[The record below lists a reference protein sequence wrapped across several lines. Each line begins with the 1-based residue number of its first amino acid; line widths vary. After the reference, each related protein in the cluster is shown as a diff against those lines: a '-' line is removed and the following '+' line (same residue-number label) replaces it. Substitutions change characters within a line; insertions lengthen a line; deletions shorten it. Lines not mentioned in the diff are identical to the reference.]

1 MFLIIE
7 DFYMSPAITP
17 SQHYNVLFFICRAQ
31 PFTLGHKHNIDQALK
46 MADKV
51 VIIIGSAFRARDTR
65 NPFTYEE
72 RKGMIS
78 RVYGNDPRISFEPLR
93 DYPYSDTMWA
103 SYVQKIVHAHQPHS
117 ARVGII
123 GHMKDDTYYLNMFPQ
138 WDFVPVESF
147 KDDSVMNATNVRK
160 AYFEESA
167 FHNGDPSRSLLDYM
181 EQVIDCV
188 PREVSHFLYE
198 FKYGEKPGVR
208 MLAELTERRTSGPTP
223 VHLPPEGLT
232 ETYQSLKN
240 EYYHIKKYRSAWDKA
255 PYAPTFVT
263 CDCLVVQ
270 SGHVL
275 LIKRKAAPG
284 KGLWAIPG
292 GFLNQGERIIDG
304 IFRELKEETVINVP
318 QKVLRGSMVG
328 MHVYDHPQRS
338 LRGRVITHAGI
349 VYLEDG
355 SLPKVK
361 GSDDAAK
368 AKWVPIDEVYKMQDM
383 FFEDHMYI
391 IEDLLNRFPKR

>member
-1 MFLIIE
+1 
-7 DFYMSPAITP
+7 MSPAITP

-138 WDFVPVESF
+138 WDFVPV
-147 KDDSVMNATNVRK
+147 DSLGNDAELNATNVRQ
-160 AYFEESA
+160 AYFEGSS
-167 FHNGDPSRSLLDYM
+167 FHKADGRRSLIDYVT
-181 EQVIDCV
+181 QVTDCV
-188 PREVSHFLYE
+188 PWAVSEFLYE
-198 FKYGEKPGVR
+198 FKYGQKPEN
-208 MLAELTERRTSGPTP
+208 LKYAELVSWSPDLSRGEIS
-223 VHLPPEGLT
+223 PPPNSLT
-232 ETYQSLKN
+232 EEFGGLHT
-240 EYYHIKKYRSAWDKA
+240 EWYHIKKYRSAWDKA

-263 CDCLVVQ
+263 CDCLVVK

-304 IFRELKEETVINVP
+304 IFRELKEETVIDVP
-318 QKVLRGSMVG
+318 QRILRGSMVG

-338 LRGRVITHAGI
+338 MRGRVITHAGI

-355 SLPKVK
+355 TLPKVK

-383 FFEDHMYI
+383 FFEDHFYI
-391 IEDLLNRFPKR
+391 IEDLLNRFPRR

>member
-1 MFLIIE
+1 
-7 DFYMSPAITP
+7 MSNAITP
-17 SQHYNVLFFICRAQ
+17 SKHYNVLFFICRAQ
-31 PFTLGHKHNIDQALK
+31 PFTLGHKHNIDQALA

-65 NPFTYEE
+65 NPFTYSE
-72 RKGMIS
+72 RVDMIC
-78 RVYGNDPRISFEPLR
+78 RVYGNDSRISFVPLR

-138 WDFVPVESF
+138 WDFVPVESLG
-147 KDDSVMNATNVRK
+147 DDAEFNATNVRK

-167 FHNGDPSRSLLDYM
+167 FHTGRPRGLPLVDYIR
-181 EQVIDCV
+181 QVNRRV
-188 PREVSHFLYE
+188 PAAVAEFLYQ
-198 FKYGEKPGVR
+198 FKYGETPDEGGR
-208 MLAELTERRTSGPTP
+208 LLAEMTP
-223 VHLPPEGLT
+223 VRQDSATPIWPAPDSRTVVYREL
-232 ETYQSLKN
+232 QN
-240 EYYHIKKYRSAWDKA
+240 EYYHIKKYRAAWDKA

-263 CDCLVVQ
+263 CDCLIVQ

-284 KGLWAIPG
+284 KGLLAIPG
-292 GFLNQGERIIDG
+292 GFLNQGERIVDG
-304 IFRELKEETVINVP
+304 IFRELKEETVIKVP
-318 QKVLRGSMVG
+318 MKVLRGSMVG
-328 MHVYDHPQRS
+328 QHVYDHPQRS

-355 SLPKVK
+355 PLPKVK

-368 AKWVPIDEVYKMQDM
+368 AMWVPINEVYKMQDM
-383 FFEDHMYI
+383 LFEDHFYI
-391 IEDLLNRFPKR
+391 VEDLLNRFPKR